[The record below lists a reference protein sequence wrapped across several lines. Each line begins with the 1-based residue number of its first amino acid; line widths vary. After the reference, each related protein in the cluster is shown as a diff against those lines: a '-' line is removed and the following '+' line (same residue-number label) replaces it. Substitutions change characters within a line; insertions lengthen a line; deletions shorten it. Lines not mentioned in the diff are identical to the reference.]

1 MFPISSS
8 TLTTP
13 GIVNFPAV
21 APTVQAAPVAP
32 LAQVGGNT
40 VTAVGTATDAPA
52 QASVTV
58 DLSPVASFLLTVSQS
73 QQQITQLQAAVAN
86 GDDPQDAAI
95 RASALNDATQ
105 NVVNAFN
112 LLPSVDF
119 DQAQRQG
126 PSLLNNL
133 VQSLT
138 RQTDATQPRTAA
150 QSLARIGVTL
160 QPPLL
165 SDLSG
170 GLSLDNEV
178 LRAAFNTDRE
188 STTST
193 LQNTLA
199 TFNELATRFAEQ
211 LSAAGS
217 AQLPALGTYQQQALD
232 TYQQQT
238 LTQALTP
245 ADIAAN
251 ARLDLARAELDLVS
265 QIGLPETAADRLAAQ
280 RANLEQPANTL
291 TQTRSPIVNPLQAS
305 TAEVIAAQNA
315 EAARVAIDAATR
327 ADDAD
332 ASAPALQADQADA
345 AQSALRTD
353 QAARAAQTGDTE
365 QANGTTKAD
374 EAVAQGANQLNGA
387 SQSDDAAAQ
396 ASDTTT
402 QASDAA
408 QAAAD
413 AARATAAAQAARQQS
428 ASGLGAVTTAGAQA
442 AAQANIAQAAAANA
456 AANNPANATDAQQA
470 IAAQTAATNV
480 AAANAAATAASAQA
494 QAAQNAANALAAQNN
509 AALAAAAQARVA
521 QSTAGTPEA
530 AAAAAAVAAQQA
542 SAAQTTAAN
551 LAAANA
557 AAAQAS
563 QQALAAQA
571 AAAQAAS
578 LQLDPLR
585 ANPALAAA
593 IAAYN
598 ISDPAVL
605 GANARAAQTTTP
617 GIPRVAAVGAATAT
631 GGIGARL

>member
-32 LAQVGGNT
+32 VAQVNGNT

-73 QQQITQLQAAVAN
+73 QQQITQLQASVAN
-86 GDDPQDAAI
+86 GGDQQDAAI
-95 RASALNDATQ
+95 RAGALNDATQ

-119 DQAQRQG
+119 DQAQPQG

-138 RQTDATQPRTAA
+138 RQTDATQQQTAA

-165 SDLSG
+165 SDLTG

-178 LRAAFNTDRE
+178 LRAAFNTDQE

-211 LSAAGS
+211 LSTAGS
-217 AQLPALGTYQQQALD
+217 AQLPALGTYQQP
-232 TYQQQT
+232 
-238 LTQALTP
+238 ALTP

-251 ARLDLARAELDLVS
+251 ARLDLVRAELDLVS
-265 QIGLPETAADRLAAQ
+265 QIPLSETAADRLAAQ
-280 RANLEQPANTL
+280 RASLEQPANTL
-291 TQTRSPIVNPLQAS
+291 TETRSPLVNPLQAS

-315 EAARVAIDAATR
+315 EARQAVNAAT
-327 ADDAD
+327 
-332 ASAPALQADQADA
+332 QVNQADA
-345 AQSALRTD
+345 GTQALETTPQANQAAETLNATRPD
-353 QAARAAQTGDTE
+353 QAARAAQTGDAEQADGTTQANDATA
-365 QANGTTKAD
+365 QANGATTRTS
-374 EAVAQGANQLNGA
+374 E
-387 SQSDDAAAQ
+387 AAAQ
-396 ASDTTT
+396 A
-402 QASDAA
+402 AA
-408 QAAAD
+408 TAD

-428 ASGLGAVTTAGAQA
+428 ASGLGAVTAAGAQA

-470 IAAQTAATNV
+470 SAAQTAATNV

-494 QAAQNAANALAAQNN
+494 QAAQNAANALSAQNN

-571 AAAQAAS
+571 AAAQAAA

-605 GANARAAQTTTP
+605 GANSRAAQTATSA
-617 GIPRVAAVGAATAT
+617 IPRVAPVGAATAT
-631 GGIGARL
+631 GGIGTRL

>member
-13 GIVNFPAV
+13 GITNFAAV
-21 APTVQAAPVAP
+21 APTVQTAPVAP
-32 LAQVGGNT
+32 VAQVSNST

-86 GDDPQDAAI
+86 GDQPQDAAL
-95 RASALNDATQ
+95 RANILNDATQ

-119 DQAQRQG
+119 DQAQPQG

-133 VQSLT
+133 VQNLT
-138 RQTDATQPRTAA
+138 QQTNATQQQSAA
-150 QSLARIGVTL
+150 QNLARIGVTL

-165 SDLSG
+165 SDLTG

-178 LRAAFNTDRE
+178 LRAAFNTDRD

-193 LQNTLA
+193 LQNTLS
-199 TFNELATRFAEQ
+199 TFSELATRFAEQ
-211 LSAAGS
+211 LSAAAS
-217 AQLPALGTYQQQALD
+217 AALPALGTYQQP
-232 TYQQQT
+232 
-238 LTQALTP
+238 ALTP
-245 ADIAAN
+245 ADITAN
-251 ARLDLARAELDLVS
+251 ARLDLVRAQLDLVS
-265 QIGLPETAADRLAAQ
+265 RIPLPETAADRLAAQ
-280 RANLEQPANTL
+280 RATLEQPANTL
-291 TQTRSPIVNPLQAS
+291 TETNSPIVNPLQAS

-315 EAARVAIDAATR
+315 EARQAINAAARTDE
-327 ADDAD
+327 
-332 ASAPALQADQADA
+332 
-345 AQSALRTD
+345 AQSAAPANQVAEEAQATD
-353 QAARAAQTGDTE
+353 AT
-365 QANGTTKAD
+365 QANGAAPASD
-374 EAVAQGANQLNGA
+374 ETQDSSGT
-387 SQSDDAAAQ
+387 AQ
-396 ASDTTT
+396 AT
-402 QASDAA
+402 
-408 QAAAD
+408 AD

-428 ASGLGAVTTAGAQA
+428 TSGLSAATAASAQA

-456 AANNPANATDAQQA
+456 AASNPANVTEAQQA
-470 IAAQTAATNV
+470 TAAQTAATNM

-494 QAAQNAANALAAQNN
+494 QAAQNAANALSAQNA
-509 AALAAAAQARVA
+509 AALAAVAQARAA
-521 QSTAGTPEA
+521 QSTATSPEA
-530 AAAAAAVAAQQA
+530 ATAAAAVAAQQA

-571 AAAQAAS
+571 AAAQAAA

-585 ANPALAAA
+585 TNPALAAA

-605 GANARAAQTTTP
+605 GANARAAQTTTSA
-617 GIPRVAAVGAATAT
+617 IPRVAAVGAATPT